1 VKKANGGALFWEG
14 WMVHIT
20 DKEPLN
26 EKRYYWRVDASYV
39 IEKFFFETFFYYSR
53 CLTMYQNETTNK
65 FSREIALENVVLQLN
80 TIQDKSHYFEIRTEQ
95 NIYYCGCKRTKNRVK
110 LKKKSKKKFFFYF
123 KKYDISYSSQH
134 ARNAYTQIRQAL
146 LAYNNDGNEIKSVFT
161 IVTSRSE
168 TRDISEVYKINPVEV
183 LGSGQFGTVYGGK
196 KFNYK
201 SHTVNKNKS

>member
-1 VKKANGGALFWEG
+1 
-14 WMVHIT
+14 
-20 DKEPLN
+20 
-26 EKRYYWRVDASYV
+26 
-39 IEKFFFETFFYYSR
+39 
-53 CLTMYQNETTNK
+53 MYQNETTNK
-65 FSREIALENVVLQLN
+65 FSREIALENVVLYLS
-80 TIQDKSHYFEIRTEQ
+80 TIPDKSHYFEIRTEQ
-95 NIYYCGCKRTKNRVK
+95 NIYYCGCKRTRSRVK
-110 LKKKSKKKFFFYF
+110 FNSEKEIFFRFFFLPLF

-196 KFNYK
+196 HSYSKTRTIMCYYSWTSHDFFLILKVQKDQGGK
-201 SHTVNKNKS
+201 SKTPGTPKKVGVRVEYRWSTAGVRVE